1 MTFLIHIDMLSIM
14 HAYYTIFRVKSE
26 EKSSIF
32 SGGTPLAFSDGST
45 KVYLIYNQ
53 NQFTCNTT
61 LIHTHS
67 KTFFDF
73 AKRRTAFGEHKS
85 KITYGEEDWEEK
97 PTE

>member
-1 MTFLIHIDMLSIM
+1 MLSIM

-53 NQFTCNTT
+53 HNFSRDKSPTNEYECDFVWSLIGENKRKSVIFRTCFENEQ
-61 LIHTHS
+61 S
-67 KTFFDF
+67 AVF
-73 AKRRTAFGEHKS
+73 A
-85 KITYGEEDWEEK
+85 
-97 PTE
+97 

>member
-1 MTFLIHIDMLSIM
+1 M

-32 SGGTPLAFSDGST
+32 SEGTPLAFSDGST

-53 NQFTCNTT
+53 NQFISNAT
-61 LIHTHS
+61 LTHS
-67 KTFFDF
+67 KTIFDF
-73 AKRRTAFGEHKS
+73 AKCRTAFGEHKS
-85 KITYGEEDWEEK
+85 KITHREEEWVGK